1 MLPHEPLKCQYNLIN
16 FVLSMISLLFFITG
30 KARKPN
36 LFKISSTEVEENRSV
51 GLNCSADVGA
61 PKGNIKLWKLSQN
74 SNTPEMIY
82 TSKEIH
88 TENCTHSVSVSHMY
102 TVIRGD
108 NGALFQCSS
117 QNSLNDGVGPSLF
130 SERIS
135 VYCKSKSF

>member
-1 MLPHEPLKCQYNLIN
+1 MLPHEPFKCQYNLIN
-16 FVLSMISLLFFITG
+16 LVLSMISLLFFITG

-61 PKGNIKLWKLSQN
+61 PKGNIKLWKFAPN

-82 TSKEIH
+82 TSTNIH
-88 TENCTHSVSVSHMY
+88 TENCTNSVSVSHMY
-102 TVIRGD
+102 TVKRGD

-117 QNSLNDGVGPSLF
+117 QNSLNDGVGPSLI

-135 VYCKSKSF
+135 VFCKS

>member
-61 PKGNIKLWKLSQN
+61 PKGNIKLWKFAPN
-74 SNTPEMIY
+74 SNTPEMI
-82 TSKEIH
+82 IH
-88 TENCTHSVSVSHMY
+88 LQIF
-102 TVIRGD
+102 IRKIVQI
-108 NGALFQCSS
+108 L
-117 QNSLNDGVGPSLF
+117 
-130 SERIS
+130 S
-135 VYCKSKSF
+135 VYHICIQ

>member
-1 MLPHEPLKCQYNLIN
+1 
-16 FVLSMISLLFFITG
+16 MISFFLITG
-30 KARKPN
+30 KAKKPN
-36 LFKISSTEVEENRSV
+36 LFQISSNELEEKSSV

>member
-1 MLPHEPLKCQYNLIN
+1 MLHVPYEALNLLI
-16 FVLSMISLLFFITG
+16 ILFLIIG

-36 LFKISSTEVEENRSV
+36 LFQISSNEVEENRSV

-61 PKGNIKLWKLSQN
+61 PKGNIKIWKLAQN

-82 TSKEIH
+82 TSNEIH
-88 TENCTHSVSVSHMY
+88 TENCTNSVNVSHMY
-102 TVIRGD
+102 KVMRGD

-117 QNSLNDGVGPSLF
+117 QNSLTDGVGPSLI

-135 VYCKSKSF
+135 VFCKSKSF

>member
-1 MLPHEPLKCQYNLIN
+1 MSHLNVNFLLSLI
-16 FVLSMISLLFFITG
+16 SFFLITG
-30 KARKPN
+30 KAKKPN
-36 LFKISSTEVEENRSV
+36 LFQISSNELEEKSSV

-61 PKGNIKLWKLSQN
+61 PKGNIKIWKLAQN
-74 SNTPEMIY
+74 SNTPELIY
-82 TSKEIH
+82 ISKEIH
-88 TENCTHSVSVSHMY
+88 TENCTKYVNVSHMY